1 MGGQIAYNP
10 DDPLQQSFLSAL
22 VDAGNLSGLPADQ
35 SGLQNVAAE
44 YGINLSTASGDNEA
58 LWDLAQQQY
67 STSTGGQSLETALQT
82 PSAFSNIQSALA
94 GLWPS
99 VTGSEAAPQGLASQ
113 LEANIS
119 NAGTTTTASGPV
131 SSAASPAAGTTT
143 TASGLSGFFVRG
155 GLLFVGGLIIV
166 VGLWALLAKQG
177 YVPGLKF
184 GKG

>member
-99 VTGSEAAPQGLASQ
+99 VTGSETAPQGLASQ

-119 NAGTTTTASGPV
+119 NINGNAV

-177 YVPGLKF
+177 YVPGLRF

>member
-1 MGGQIAYNP
+1 MGFGATAILDFHGRAIARDGP
-10 DDPLQQSFLSAL
+10 T
-22 VDAGNLSGLPADQ
+22 DA
-35 SGLQNVAAE
+35 
-44 YGINLSTASGDNEA
+44 IC
-58 LWDLAQQQY
+58 
-67 STSTGGQSLETALQT
+67 
-82 PSAFSNIQSALA
+82 FFNIQSALA

-99 VTGSEAAPQGLASQ
+99 VTGSETAPQGLASQ

-119 NAGTTTTASGPV
+119 NVNGNAV
-131 SSAASPAAGTTT
+131 SSAASPAAGTTAT
-143 TASGLSGFFVRG
+143 ASASGLSGFFVRG